1 MVKMGI
7 STVSSKNALE
17 NMMIELPHCDFDRVK
32 KNAEQKWENELAKIK
47 IKTKDKKKKRVFYTA
62 CLLYTSPSPRD

>member
-17 NMMIELPHCDFDRVK
+17 NMMIELPHWDFDRVK

-47 IKTKDKKKKRVFYTA
+47 IKTKD
-62 CLLYTSPSPRD
+62 

>member
-17 NMMIELPHCDFDRVK
+17 NMMIELPHWDFDRVK
-32 KNAEQKWENELAKIK
+32 RNAEQKWEKELAKIK
-47 IKTKDKKKKRVFYTA
+47 IKTKTSFCKRPKICGA
-62 CLLYTSPSPRD
+62 S